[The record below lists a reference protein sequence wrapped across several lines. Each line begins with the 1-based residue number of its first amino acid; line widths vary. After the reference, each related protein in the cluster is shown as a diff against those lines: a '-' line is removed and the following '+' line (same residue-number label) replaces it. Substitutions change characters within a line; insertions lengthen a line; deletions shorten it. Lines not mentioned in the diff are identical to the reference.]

1 MLYSPEPAATDSGA
15 SDVSFAE
22 GLDFVALC
30 YEFPPWLLA
39 GAIWTE
45 KLLVGLRDR
54 GWRFEVITAAPA
66 GSLSGVP
73 VHHVQ
78 NNGGPAWL
86 SLLDRAKLSKLRD
99 WVVWPDVAIYWNDPA
114 VRFTRDLILRKKPRM
129 IVSFMMP
136 YGAGMAG
143 ERIKAVTGLPLV
155 YCFSDSQSCTDMN
168 PYFPSWFHYR
178 RARRL
183 EDRYIRAADAVVYV
197 SQFNADLVRS
207 RQPEDQQEKFN
218 VVRLGA
224 EADEF
229 APVSNVR
236 PDPDGPVRIVY
247 IGGMGGWHE
256 WYTRRPVLSSLKR
269 MFDAIGRYYVTRL
282 DYRTH
287 SPVFIGRA
295 IQQVLAARPDWQGKV
310 FVRVYGGRGATE
322 EHIRKVLD
330 VTGLDQ
336 IVQVHGPQS
345 RSEISQQARTA
356 DLLFQCVQ
364 NRTDDTPGGRI
375 ASKTYEYLM
384 TDRPILAA
392 VPKGENWDYYAGKPG
407 VWLVAPDDV
416 AAMANAITEVCEAK
430 FDRRQPLTFDRG
442 ALRDDLSY
450 AHRAEELAA
459 VLHRIAT
466 SSGTFATGT
475 HG

>member
-1 MLYSPEPAATDSGA
+1 MLPSLEPAAADSGA
-15 SDVSFAE
+15 SDGSLAE

-45 KLLVGLRDR
+45 KLLIGLRDR
-54 GWRFEVITAAPA
+54 GWRFEVITAAPG
-66 GSLSGVP
+66 GSLRGIP

-78 NNGGPAWL
+78 NIGGPAWL
-86 SLLDRAKLSKLRD
+86 SLLNRAKLSKLLE
-99 WVVWPDVAIYWNDPA
+99 WVVWPDDAIYWNDSA
-114 VRFTRDLILRKKPRM
+114 VRFTRDLILAKKPRM
-129 IVSFMMP
+129 IVNFMMP

-143 ERIKAVTGLPLV
+143 ERLKAITGLPLV

-183 EDRYIRAADAVVYV
+183 EDGYIRAADAVVYV
-197 SQFNADLVRS
+197 SRFNADLVRS
-207 RQPEDQQEKFN
+207 RQPLDQHEKFN
-218 VVRLGA
+218 VVRFGA

-229 APVSNVR
+229 APVCGHC

-247 IGGMGGWHE
+247 LGGMGGWHK
-256 WYTRRPVLSSLKR
+256 WYKRRPALSSLKR
-269 MFDAIGRYYVTRL
+269 MFDAIGRYTVTPL
-282 DYRTH
+282 DYRTQ

-295 IQQVLAARPDWQGKV
+295 IQQVLASRPDWQGKV
-310 FVRVYGGRGATE
+310 FVDVYGGRCATE

-336 IVQVHGPQS
+336 IVRVHGMQS
-345 RSEISQQARTA
+345 RSEVSRLARTA
-356 DLLFQCVQ
+356 DVLFHCVP
-364 NRTDDTPGGRI
+364 NRTDNTPGGRI
-375 ASKTYEYLM
+375 GAKTYEYLM

-407 VWLVAPDDV
+407 VWLVAPDEV
-416 AAMANAITEVCEAK
+416 AAMAKAITEVCAAK
-430 FDRRQPLTFDRG
+430 IDRHQPLAFDRG
-442 ALRDDLSY
+442 AFRDDLSY

-466 SSGTFATGT
+466 FSGTPATGPQ
-475 HG
+475 